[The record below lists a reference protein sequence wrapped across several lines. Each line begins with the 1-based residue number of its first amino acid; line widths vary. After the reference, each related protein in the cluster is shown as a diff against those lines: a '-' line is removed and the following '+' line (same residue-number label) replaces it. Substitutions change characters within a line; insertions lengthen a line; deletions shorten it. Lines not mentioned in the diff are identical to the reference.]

1 MPNTV
6 IGCIAG
12 ATSKTAAICRMSPS
26 WHFTNRKGKIIKEQ
40 EAVFDLIDKTVDPR
54 KMTLDQA
61 IDFMSDVRDE
71 LDMRLDALKND
82 QKNQNKY

>member
-1 MPNTV
+1 M
-6 IGCIAG
+6 
-12 ATSKTAAICRMSPS
+12 
-26 WHFTNRKGKIIKEQ
+26 IKEQ